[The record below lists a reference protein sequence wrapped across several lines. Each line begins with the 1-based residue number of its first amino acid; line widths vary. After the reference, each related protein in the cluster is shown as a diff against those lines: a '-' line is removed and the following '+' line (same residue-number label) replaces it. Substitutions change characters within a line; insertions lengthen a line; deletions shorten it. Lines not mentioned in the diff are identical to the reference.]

1 MENIVELFGKI
12 MEQYGIAT
20 AVIITVCS
28 ILAIFIWK
36 LLSNSSKALIK
47 YIETKLITANKVHLK
62 AIAHRKNITPE
73 VREELSC
80 LAKKLNVDRTMLVEY
95 SNGSQNLV
103 GLPFL
108 YLNATNEFVKPGV
121 NSISYKY
128 QRTNTSIFASV
139 IEDMEILGYLYI
151 ENVENVK
158 DTYPV
163 LYGMMKSDK
172 AESALLYPLYGMDN
186 SIGFI
191 EIMDKNTINKKEAVP
206 TIANAA
212 QRISSLLNFDEI
224 NDESR

>member
-80 LAKKLNVDRTMLVEY
+80 LAKKLNVDMPITSAIY
-95 SNGSQNLV
+95 SILHSNLN
-103 GLPFL
+103 P
-108 YLNATNEFVKPGV
+108 NEV
-121 NSISYKY
+121 
-128 QRTNTSIFASV
+128 V
-139 IEDMEILGYLYI
+139 IDLMMRNKTHEMEEIVSEKLG
-151 ENVENVK
+151 
-158 DTYPV
+158 
-163 LYGMMKSDK
+163 
-172 AESALLYPLYGMDN
+172 
-186 SIGFI
+186 F
-191 EIMDKNTINKKEAVP
+191 
-206 TIANAA
+206 
-212 QRISSLLNFDEI
+212 
-224 NDESR
+224 